1 MKNKRTYYRD
11 AKGRFSSKPL
21 HEMNIYE
28 FIGYSL
34 KLTSKLAMLYKF
46 KKSNKEIDYTNP
58 DNNEMNY

>member
-21 HEMNIYE
+21 HKMNIYE
-28 FIGYSL
+28 FIDYSL
-34 KLTSKLAMLYKF
+34 KLASKTAMLYKF